1 MLGKGFAEPIAHEG
15 ALKIKE
21 ITYAH
26 AEGYSGGALKHG
38 PFALIAEGTPIIMLI
53 MDDQHA
59 PHMRTCA
66 EEVRARG
73 AHTIVITDSKKL
85 ANGIA
90 DDVIVIPRNG
100 PLSALLAVAP
110 LQMIAYEMALA
121 KGINPDKPR
130 NLAKAVT
137 TD

>member
-1 MLGKGFAEPIAHEG
+1 MCGVLLPNDIGTAMVTGNDGPRGWFVIDSIAPDGFPSATAAEQI
-15 ALKIKE
+15 
-21 ITYAH
+21 
-26 AEGYSGGALKHG
+26 
-38 PFALIAEGTPIIMLI
+38 
-53 MDDQHA
+53 Q
-59 PHMRTCA
+59 
-66 EEVRARG
+66 VQRASTNELG
-73 AHTIVITDSKKL
+73 AHTIVITDNKKL
-85 ANGIA
+85 AKGVA